1 MSLSVNDFT
10 IDNASGQAVRLDIQ
24 ACFKALQGQSAET
37 TDLASSKCVAGMTF
51 LNTTSNILKVRNSAN
66 NAFTEIGSINSDNLG
81 LLPRAGGTMTG
92 VLKIDDSNSASTPAL
107 SFDTDPDTGLFRKA
121 ANKIGLS
128 TGGTEQMFFDSDGIT
143 LQLQNNLRFAD
154 SDSSHYIGF
163 SAPGTISSSF
173 TLTLP
178 ATDTPVAGYALVSDG
193 SGTLSWGV
201 AGGASQGLFWENDQT
216 VTSDYT
222 ITNGKNAGSFGPIA
236 IANGVTVTV
245 GSGETW
251 TVV

>member
-1 MSLSVNDFT
+1 MADVTNYT
-10 IDNASGQAVRLDIQ
+10 IENASGANVRIDLNNVFAAIQ
-24 ACFKALQGQSAET
+24 SSNSKS
-37 TDLASSKCVAGMTF
+37 TDLASSQCVAGMPF
-51 LNTTSNILKVRNSAN
+51 LNTTTNILKIRNSSN
-66 NAFTEIGSINSDNLG
+66 GAFTEIGNIDSANLG
-81 LLPRAGGTMTG
+81 LLPVAGGTMTG
-92 VLKIDDSNSASTPAL
+92 VLKIDDSSSASTPAL

-163 SAPGTISSSF
+163 SAPATISSSF

-178 ATDTPVAGYALVSDG
+178 ATDTSVAGYALVSDG

-201 AGGASQGLFWENDQT
+201 AGGASQGVFWENDQT
-216 VTSDYT
+216 ITSNYT
-222 ITNGKNAGSFGPIA
+222 ITDGKNAGSFGPIT
-236 IANGVTVTV
+236 IQSGVTVTV

>member
-1 MSLSVNDFT
+1 MADVTTYT
-10 IDNASGQAVRLDIQ
+10 IENASGANVR
-24 ACFKALQGQSAET
+24 
-37 TDLASSKCVAGMTF
+37 TDLNSVFAAIQSSNSKSTDLVSSQCVAGMTF
-51 LNTTSNILKVRNSAN
+51 LNTTTNILKVRNSSN
-66 NAFTEIGSINSDNLG
+66 NGFTEIGSINSDNLG

-154 SDSSHYIGF
+154 ADSSHYIGL

-178 ATDTPVAGYALVSDG
+178 ATDTPVAGYALVSNG

-201 AGGASQGLFWENDQT
+201 AGGASEGIFWENNQT
-216 VTSDYT
+216 VTSNYT
-222 ITNGKNAGSFGPIA
+222 ITNGKNAGSFGPIT
-236 IANGVTVTV
+236 IQSGVTVTV